1 MSDYKPCPVAVAL
14 GLVALANILP
24 VSAEPGH
31 RCAAVKD
38 SAARLE
44 CYDAEFGEPSEAVA
58 PRAGAPAAA
67 VASAPTTSS
76 ADTGLKARDEFGL
89 SESDRRAL
97 DPEKSAKPQNMTDAV
112 ASIGRRPTGE
122 MIFTLRNGQVWTQ
135 IEAETRSR
143 VKAGDEVTI
152 RKGSLGSFLLLG
164 PDRIAVRVR
173 RVK

>member
-1 MSDYKPCPVAVAL
+1 MSGYKPHPVVVAL
-14 GLVALANILP
+14 SLVALANSLP

-38 SAARLE
+38 SAARLA
-44 CYDAEFGEPSEAVA
+44 CYDAEFGKPSEAA
-58 PRAGAPAAA
+58 FRAGAPPAAAAA
-67 VASAPTTSS
+67 VPSTSS
-76 ADTGLKARDEFGL
+76 ADTGSKARDEFGL
-89 SESDRRAL
+89 SEADRRAL
-97 DPEKSAKPQNMTDAV
+97 DPEKSAQPQKMTDAI

-143 VKAGDEVTI
+143 VKVGDEVTI
-152 RKGSLGSFLLLG
+152 RKGSLGSFLLVG